1 MKNIYNYINHSFI
14 INNNKEKNNIVN
26 VLQRISLFNSKSI
39 SKKDNLKWFYSKIKD
54 IFSENLKKY
63 IFII

>member
-1 MKNIYNYINHSFI
+1 MELINYINHSFI

-26 VLQRISLFNSKSI
+26 VLQRISLFNSISI